1 MKAYDIIQLVIYLIV
16 ILQLLN
22 DASERLYQFFGS
34 LDNIWKNRALGIQ
47 Q

>member
-22 DASERLYQFFGS
+22 DASERLYQFFVS